1 MIADPL
7 HVVGDVGDGAEDLV
21 LLPVAGQ
28 VGELTSSNQ
37 FVVSGLQGTWWPRV
51 LAGEKT
57 MPAKVIRELI
67 DEIRALRRELGEG
80 GSSPRKLPT
89 R

>member
-1 MIADPL
+1 
-7 HVVGDVGDGAEDLV
+7 VVAE
-21 LLPVAGQ
+21 G
-28 VGELTSSNQ
+28 
-37 FVVSGLQGTWWPRV
+37 